1 MPGDHYVA
9 SGSRPSSA
17 TATICDI
24 QLNNGD
30 IRIFANSTPAPQESG
45 HVGKNR
51 SRPARDQASKN
62 APPVLAAQ
70 RL

>member
-1 MPGDHYVA
+1 MPGDHFVA
-9 SGSRPSSA
+9 SGSRPSCA
-17 TATICDI
+17 TATICDL

-30 IRIFANSTPAPQESG
+30 IRIFANSTPAQQESG
-45 HVGKNR
+45 RVRKNR
-51 SRPARDQASKN
+51 SRPARDRESKN

>member
-1 MPGDHYVA
+1 MPGDHFVA
-9 SGSRPSSA
+9 SGSRPSCA
-17 TATICDI
+17 AAAICGI

-30 IRIFANSTPAPQESG
+30 IRIFANNTPAPQESG
-45 HVGKNR
+45 RVRKNR